1 MSDIIE
7 LTADVPVLTLDA
19 ADEAPLANL
28 TQEDADVFRNTG
40 FSEDE
45 IKQISEF
52 SEKINLHDTETVLN
66 YGVGAQ
72 KRLAEF
78 SDAALEHVRT
88 KDLDELGG
96 VLAGLVTDLK
106 YDPDEE
112 KGVLGIFKKGRHK
125 ADTVRAHYAKVESNL
140 ESVVKTL
147 EGHQITLTKD
157 IAVLDQ
163 LYEKNRTY
171 FKELSMYIA
180 AGKLAHSKAVGE
192 ELPALQARAAQTG
205 NPEDAQEANDFAAL
219 CERFEKKLYDI
230 ELTRSI
236 CLQNAP
242 QIRLVQNNAV
252 IMSDKINT
260 AIVNTIPLWKNQMV
274 ISLGLAHS
282 KEAIKAQTMVTDAT
296 NEMLKRN
303 AELLHQTSVETAK
316 ANERGI
322 VDMET
327 LQETNAKLITTLDEI
342 AAIQEEGRT
351 KRKEAEAELSRME
364 ESLKKKL
371 LEVSSAAK
379 MG

>member
-171 FKELSMYIA
+171 FRELSMYIA

-364 ESLKKKL
+364 ENLKKKL

>member
-28 TQEDADVFRNTG
+28 TREDADVFRNTG

-112 KGVLGIFKKGRHK
+112 KGVFGIFKKGRHK

-147 EGHQITLTKD
+147 EGHQDTLTKD

-351 KRKEAEAELSRME
+351 KRKKAEAELSRME

>member
-171 FKELSMYIA
+171 FRELSMYIA

-327 LQETNAKLITTLDEI
+327 LQEKNAKLITTLDEI

>member
-45 IKQISEF
+45 IKQITEF

-112 KGVLGIFKKGRHK
+112 KGVFGIFKKGRHK

-171 FKELSMYIA
+171 FRELSMYIA

>member
-112 KGVLGIFKKGRHK
+112 KGVFGIFKKGRHK

-147 EGHQITLTKD
+147 EGHQDTLTKD

-171 FKELSMYIA
+171 FRELSMYIA
-180 AGKLAHSKAVGE
+180 CL
-192 ELPALQARAAQTG
+192 
-205 NPEDAQEANDFAAL
+205 
-219 CERFEKKLYDI
+219 LY
-230 ELTRSI
+230 
-236 CLQNAP
+236 
-242 QIRLVQNNAV
+242 
-252 IMSDKINT
+252 
-260 AIVNTIPLWKNQMV
+260 
-274 ISLGLAHS
+274 
-282 KEAIKAQTMVTDAT
+282 
-296 NEMLKRN
+296 
-303 AELLHQTSVETAK
+303 TSPSP
-316 ANERGI
+316 R
-322 VDMET
+322 D
-327 LQETNAKLITTLDEI
+327 
-342 AAIQEEGRT
+342 
-351 KRKEAEAELSRME
+351 S
-364 ESLKKKL
+364 
-371 LEVSSAAK
+371 
-379 MG
+379 

>member
-112 KGVLGIFKKGRHK
+112 KGVFGIFKKGRHK

-171 FKELSMYIA
+171 FRELSMYIA

-303 AELLHQTSVETAK
+303 AELLHQTSVETVK

>member
-112 KGVLGIFKKGRHK
+112 KGVFGIFKKGRHK

-147 EGHQITLTKD
+147 EGHQVTLTKD

-171 FKELSMYIA
+171 FRELSMYIA

-364 ESLKKKL
+364 ENLKKKL

>member
-112 KGVLGIFKKGRHK
+112 KGVFGIFKKGRHK

-147 EGHQITLTKD
+147 EGHQDTLTKD

-171 FKELSMYIA
+171 FRELSMYIA

-342 AAIQEEGRT
+342 AAIQEEGRR
-351 KRKEAEAELSRME
+351 KRKEAETELSRME

>member
-7 LTADVPVLTLDA
+7 LTADVPVLTLNA

-112 KGVLGIFKKGRHK
+112 KGVFGIFKKGRHK

-171 FKELSMYIA
+171 FRELSMYIA

>member
-112 KGVLGIFKKGRHK
+112 KGVFGIFKKGRHK

-147 EGHQITLTKD
+147 EGHQDTLTKD

-171 FKELSMYIA
+171 FRELSMYIA
-180 AGKLAHSKAVGE
+180 AGKLAHRKAVGE

-230 ELTRSI
+230 ELSRSI

-322 VDMET
+322 VDMDT

>member
-171 FKELSMYIA
+171 FRELSMYIA

-322 VDMET
+322 VDMDT

>member
-112 KGVLGIFKKGRHK
+112 KGVFGIFKKGRHK

-147 EGHQITLTKD
+147 EGHQDTLTKD
-157 IAVLDQ
+157 IAVLDK

-171 FKELSMYIA
+171 FRELSMYIA

>member
-112 KGVLGIFKKGRHK
+112 KGVFGIFKKGRHK

-147 EGHQITLTKD
+147 EGHQDTLTKD

>member
-112 KGVLGIFKKGRHK
+112 KGVFGIFKKGRHK

-171 FKELSMYIA
+171 FRELSMYIA

-342 AAIQEEGRT
+342 TAIQEEGRT

>member
-96 VLAGLVTDLK
+96 VLSGLVTDLK

-112 KGVLGIFKKGRHK
+112 KGVFGIFKKGRHK

-147 EGHQITLTKD
+147 EGHQDTLTKD
-157 IAVLDQ
+157 IAVLDK

-171 FKELSMYIA
+171 FRELSMYIA

>member
-112 KGVLGIFKKGRHK
+112 KGVFGIFKKGRHK

-147 EGHQITLTKD
+147 EGHQVTLTKD

-171 FKELSMYIA
+171 FRELSMYIA

>member
-28 TQEDADVFRNTG
+28 TQEDADFFRNTG

-112 KGVLGIFKKGRHK
+112 KGVFGIFKKGRHK

-171 FKELSMYIA
+171 FRELSMYIA

>member
-351 KRKEAEAELSRME
+351 KRKKAEAELSRME

>member
-112 KGVLGIFKKGRHK
+112 KGVFGIFKKGRHK

-147 EGHQITLTKD
+147 EGHQDTLTKD

-171 FKELSMYIA
+171 FRELSMYIA
-180 AGKLAHSKAVGE
+180 AGKLAHRKAVGE

>member
-112 KGVLGIFKKGRHK
+112 KGVFGIFKKGRHK

-147 EGHQITLTKD
+147 EGHQDTLTKD
-157 IAVLDQ
+157 IAVLDK

-171 FKELSMYIA
+171 FRELSMYIA
-180 AGKLAHSKAVGE
+180 AGKLAHRKAVGE

>member
-7 LTADVPVLTLDA
+7 LTADVPVLTLNA

-112 KGVLGIFKKGRHK
+112 KGVFGIFKKGRHK

-147 EGHQITLTKD
+147 EGHQDTLTKD

-171 FKELSMYIA
+171 FRELSMYIA

>member
-147 EGHQITLTKD
+147 EGHQDTLTKD

-171 FKELSMYIA
+171 FRELSMYIA

-230 ELTRSI
+230 ELSRSI

-322 VDMET
+322 VDMDT

>member
-28 TQEDADVFRNTG
+28 TREDADVFRNTG

-171 FKELSMYIA
+171 FRELSMYIA

-351 KRKEAEAELSRME
+351 KRKKAEAELSRME

>member
-112 KGVLGIFKKGRHK
+112 KGVFGIFKKGRHK

-171 FKELSMYIA
+171 FRELSMYIA

-230 ELTRSI
+230 ELSRSI

-322 VDMET
+322 VDMDT

>member
-147 EGHQITLTKD
+147 EGHQDTLTKD

-342 AAIQEEGRT
+342 TAIQEEGRT

>member
-112 KGVLGIFKKGRHK
+112 KGVFGIFKKGRHK

-171 FKELSMYIA
+171 FRELSMYIA
-180 AGKLAHSKAVGE
+180 AGKLAHRKAVGE

-379 MG
+379 IG

>member
-171 FKELSMYIA
+171 FRELSMYIA

>member
-112 KGVLGIFKKGRHK
+112 KGVFGIFKKGRHK

-171 FKELSMYIA
+171 FRELSMYIA

>member
-52 SEKINLHDTETVLN
+52 SEKINIHDTETVLN

-112 KGVLGIFKKGRHK
+112 KGVFGIFKKGRHK

-147 EGHQITLTKD
+147 EGHQVTLTKD

-171 FKELSMYIA
+171 FRELSMYIA

-351 KRKEAEAELSRME
+351 KRKEAEAELFRME

>member
-112 KGVLGIFKKGRHK
+112 KGVFGIFKKGRHK

-147 EGHQITLTKD
+147 EGHQDTLTKD

-171 FKELSMYIA
+171 FRELSMYIA

-230 ELTRSI
+230 ELSRSI

-322 VDMET
+322 VDMDT

-351 KRKEAEAELSRME
+351 KRKKAEAELSRME

>member
-7 LTADVPVLTLDA
+7 LTADVPVLTLDV

-112 KGVLGIFKKGRHK
+112 KGVFGIFKKGRHK

-147 EGHQITLTKD
+147 EDHQDTLTKD

-171 FKELSMYIA
+171 FRELSMYIA

>member
-171 FKELSMYIA
+171 FRELSMYIA
-180 AGKLAHSKAVGE
+180 AGKLAHRKAVGE

-322 VDMET
+322 VDMDT

>member
-112 KGVLGIFKKGRHK
+112 KGVFGIFKKGRHK

-147 EGHQITLTKD
+147 EGHQDTLTKD

-171 FKELSMYIA
+171 FRELSMYIA

-342 AAIQEEGRT
+342 TAIQEEGRT

-379 MG
+379 IE

>member
-1 MSDIIE
+1 MLRQRCE
-7 LTADVPVLTLDA
+7 
-19 ADEAPLANL
+19 
-28 TQEDADVFRNTG
+28 
-40 FSEDE
+40 
-45 IKQISEF
+45 
-52 SEKINLHDTETVLN
+52 
-66 YGVGAQ
+66 
-72 KRLAEF
+72 
-78 SDAALEHVRT
+78 
-88 KDLDELGG
+88 
-96 VLAGLVTDLK
+96 
-106 YDPDEE
+106 
-112 KGVLGIFKKGRHK
+112 
-125 ADTVRAHYAKVESNL
+125 L

-147 EGHQITLTKD
+147 EGHQDTLTKD

-171 FKELSMYIA
+171 FRELSMYIA

-230 ELTRSI
+230 ELSRSI

-322 VDMET
+322 VDMDT

>member
-112 KGVLGIFKKGRHK
+112 KGVFGIFKKGRHK

-147 EGHQITLTKD
+147 EGHQDTLTKD

-171 FKELSMYIA
+171 FRELSMYIA

-322 VDMET
+322 VHMET

>member
-28 TQEDADVFRNTG
+28 TREDADVFRNTG

-112 KGVLGIFKKGRHK
+112 KGVFGIFKKGRHK

-147 EGHQITLTKD
+147 EGHQDTLTKD

-171 FKELSMYIA
+171 FRELSMYIA

>member
-112 KGVLGIFKKGRHK
+112 KGVFGIFKKGRHK

-147 EGHQITLTKD
+147 EGHQDTLTKD

-171 FKELSMYIA
+171 FRELSMYIA

-351 KRKEAEAELSRME
+351 KRKKAEAELSRME

>member
-147 EGHQITLTKD
+147 EGHQDTLTKD

-171 FKELSMYIA
+171 FRELSMYIA

>member
-112 KGVLGIFKKGRHK
+112 KGVFGIFKKGRHK

-147 EGHQITLTKD
+147 EGHQDTLTKD

-303 AELLHQTSVETAK
+303 AELLHQTSVETVK

>member
-52 SEKINLHDTETVLN
+52 SEKINIHDTETVLN

-112 KGVLGIFKKGRHK
+112 KGVFGIFKKGRHK

-147 EGHQITLTKD
+147 EGHQVTLTKD

-171 FKELSMYIA
+171 FRELSMYIA